1 MTAGSNEH
9 VIGLPY
15 YFSGDPVSL
24 ELIEGLIGVDS
35 LDVINS
41 NLKEGETAVLGGSAV
56 QVGIEVGGYVV
67 DNEGSVPLDRSSDT
81 DLYVTSGIYE
91 RLLAN
96 IQGEVTSKKFSTEVV
111 INGRRLDII
120 NVDEMQKNWRE
131 GIESL
136 LVALGEPDPNIEP
149 AISIPTYTEEYS
161 LETREAVRLY
171 MREKLQHIIKS
182 LDQDPSPVNFLRFN
196 GLTSSEALSVS
207 LIKKSGEL
215 NAYVNDPTD
224 TLRDAIK
231 GTSKSRQYK
240 EEKYIGIVNHEINY
254 DSLSG
259 VLLYA
264 SLLEGHF
271 EVPDGLMPY
280 KLGTTISR
288 LVRVVS
294 ERRTHLAG
302 MYQLGEC
309 TPEDL
314 WYNALF
320 RTGQRIVNNDYPIV
334 CTDEET
340 QLALKESVRY
350 QMQDEFARAMAQDP
364 AIAAVQMFMST
375 PLSGMISPVLAEAF
389 EKYHDLVL
397 PNSIGHAEFVWN
409 RKYVNKGGVKVAI
422 DDPKLGQ
429 VRDFVKNTLQVM
441 HTFYPRKF
449 VGVWQPGRDQVG
461 GGLSYERWDGPK
473 SMSEAMAIVIY
484 SMRIMLPEGRNFSD
498 VSSIEEERVARV
510 CKDWVVKGSK
520 PSSFTTTIQPEFDM
534 SVNEE
539 DVKAHIEELE
549 RKRIA
554 FMQAAAENPRP

>member
-182 LDQDPSPVNFLRFN
+182 LDQDPSPANFLRFN